1 MKKIHIIIALFCLC
15 GLSVLTNSCQKKNA
29 DLRLVAGTLDEALPA
44 DSAPQHVQDA
54 IVKAVKVHPFEI
66 MNDEA
71 NSISVSGLGEAETT
85 STEGYGIMITKGAIS
100 TTFPNIRNVRQPVA
114 RYDSATGNLWLTSSA
129 MEGSGVRVEWLYQI
143 RFGDNDLAYVA
154 AVLNPFD
161 VQQALCQ
168 RLGFNIDGQNITFFD
183 GNRQLGTATNTMTDM
198 GGFDE
203 EQPLWIGEQLFYDLS
218 GDNVLL
224 QVVPGVKFTTGLV
237 LTYDD
242 MPTLSLPVAI
252 ASDGTPTFGE
262 IASF

>member
-71 NSISVSGLGEAETT
+71 NSISVSGLGEAEAT

-154 AVLNPFD
+154 AVLNPYD

-168 RLGFNIDGQNITFFD
+168 RLGFNIDGQIITFFD

-203 EQPLWIGEQLFYDLS
+203 EQPLCIGEQLFYDLS

>member
-1 MKKIHIIIALFCLC
+1 
-15 GLSVLTNSCQKKNA
+15 
-29 DLRLVAGTLDEALPA
+29 
-44 DSAPQHVQDA
+44 
-54 IVKAVKVHPFEI
+54 
-66 MNDEA
+66 
-71 NSISVSGLGEAETT
+71 
-85 STEGYGIMITKGAIS
+85 
-100 TTFPNIRNVRQPVA
+100 
-114 RYDSATGNLWLTSSA
+114 

-168 RLGFNIDGQNITFFD
+168 RLGFNINGQNITFFD